1 MALNIKIGKENNRV
15 NKMRAISAKQK
26 GFTLIELMIVITMI
40 GILATLALPTF
51 RYSHIR
57 AKEAVLKKD
66 LFYMRECIDQFYVD
80 KERYPYTLEDL
91 VTEGYLRSIPVDP
104 FTESAETWVEVYID
118 WEKLEPDEE
127 PGIWDIH
134 SGSYEQALD
143 GTYYREW

>member
-1 MALNIKIGKENNRV
+1 M
-15 NKMRAISAKQK
+15 NKMRAISAKQN

-66 LFYMRECIDQFYVD
+66 LFYMRDCIDQFYVD
-80 KERYPYTLEDL
+80 KERYPYTLEEL

>member
-1 MALNIKIGKENNRV
+1 MIATL
-15 NKMRAISAKQK
+15 AKQR

-66 LFYMRECIDQFYVD
+66 LFYMRDCIDQFYVD
-80 KERYPYTLEDL
+80 KGKYPATLEEL
-91 VTEGYLRSIPVDP
+91 VTEGYLRRIPMDP
-104 FTESAETWVEVYID
+104 FTESTDTWVVVYVD

-134 SGSYEQALD
+134 SGSTEQALD
-143 GTYYREW
+143 GTYYQEW

>member
-1 MALNIKIGKENNRV
+1 MNNMRV
-15 NKMRAISAKQK
+15 TSAKQK

-66 LFYMRECIDQFYVD
+66 LFYMRDCIDQFYVD
-80 KERYPYTLEDL
+80 KERYPFTLEEL

-104 FTESAETWVEVYID
+104 FSESAETWVEVYVD

>member
-1 MALNIKIGKENNRV
+1 M
-15 NKMRAISAKQK
+15 NKMRVTSAKQK

-66 LFYMRECIDQFYVD
+66 LFYMRDCIDQFYVD
-80 KERYPYTLEDL
+80 KEKYPYTLEEL